1 MERGLV
7 RGVCSVG
14 GPEGTL
20 GWVRGKGVRWDILV
34 EVVLEIGVAGA
45 GAGVGVGVVMCRW
58 KEVEVGAESVLLSE
72 NFLGEVVVSS

>member
-1 MERGLV
+1 M
-7 RGVCSVG
+7 G